1 MPPRPSTALGRER
14 PTAPAKRFRVPDAT
28 ITAVPVLVS
37 AEEQGTHAFKPAP
50 ERARRTMLSWRE
62 TTVRSNLRNGGRREL
77 NATKHGILS
86 RHAVLPWESR
96 AEFDALLAS
105 LVSDHMPEGVT
116 ERHLVEELAI
126 IMWRKQRVLLAEAAS
141 HRAGLQRGLE
151 WDRQGLVRRALPHL
165 RVGTSQV
172 DDPKA
177 AVAASPG
184 GSEAELEQ
192 LIADRAG
199 TKEAVEI
206 LKAGKPKAYEKA
218 LAALTDDIRDW
229 WDEALLEGSIGRAL
243 AEGARDEPDGGE
255 EDESCRPDG
264 GSLLR
269 YLEDVVSDWLQTR
282 RQEVERRCEVRA
294 QALGEALD
302 AERLDKLA
310 RYETHLDRK
319 LGRTLAMLLKL
330 QEMRRTITAPAA

>member
-1 MPPRPSTALGRER
+1 MTGNDGRPE
-14 PTAPAKRFRVPDAT
+14 P
-28 ITAVPVLVS
+28 
-37 AEEQGTHAFKPAP
+37 
-50 ERARRTMLSWRE
+50 
-62 TTVRSNLRNGGRREL
+62 RNGGRREL

-86 RHAVLPWESR
+86 RHAVLPWEDR

-105 LVSDHMPEGVT
+105 LASDHMPEGAT
-116 ERHLVEELAI
+116 EHHLVEELAVI
-126 IMWRKQRVLLAEAAS
+126 WRKQRVLLAETAS

-165 RVGTSQV
+165 RMGMSQV

-184 GSEAELEQ
+184 SSEAELEQ
-192 LIADRAG
+192 LIADQAS
-199 TKEAVEI
+199 EAVEI
-206 LKAGKPKAYEKA
+206 LKAGKPGAYQKA

-229 WDEALLEGSIGRAL
+229 WDEALLESSMGAAL
-243 AEGARDEPDGGE
+243 AEDARAESNDQGE
-255 EDESCRPDG
+255 LELCRPDWG
-264 GSLLR
+264 CLLR
-269 YLEDVVSDWLQTR
+269 YLEDVSEWLRTQR
-282 RQEVERRCEVRA
+282 REIERRCQVRA

-302 AERLDKLA
+302 VERLDKLA